1 MEWLYSGKI
10 YFKNI
15 KSIEK
20 NLSEWNTEAE
30 HDLVEIPL
38 YWLIRCQTWITDY
51 SWGVINN
58 IVLTITSCSFDTDR
72 IPLKYF
78 PAVNQKPSVTPLEF
92 FFHDSDIRLPD
103 TFYGVINSTFSIYHP
118 AIT

>member
-20 NLSEWNTEAE
+20 NLLEWNTEAE

-38 YWLIRCQTWITDY
+38 YWLIRC
-51 SWGVINN
+51 
-58 IVLTITSCSFDTDR
+58 
-72 IPLKYF
+72 
-78 PAVNQKPSVTPLEF
+78 
-92 FFHDSDIRLPD
+92 
-103 TFYGVINSTFSIYHP
+103 
-118 AIT
+118 